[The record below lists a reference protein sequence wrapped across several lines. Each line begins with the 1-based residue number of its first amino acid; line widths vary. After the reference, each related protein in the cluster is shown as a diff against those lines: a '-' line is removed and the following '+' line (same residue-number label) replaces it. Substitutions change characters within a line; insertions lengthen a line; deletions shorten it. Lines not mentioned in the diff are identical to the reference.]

1 MEVDPGEGEEL
12 RQLRVSRSRTNCGCD
27 CEGQC
32 GQQCPCVQGI
42 AVDSR
47 FLLSLNDPFLIQ
59 VAFLVTKKSQEN
71 HAVAITHNVEILAAD
86 TGWFFS
92 LFEKDAYTLFFFSP
106 DLTRLRWRCILL
118 K

>member
-1 MEVDPGEGEEL
+1 M
-12 RQLRVSRSRTNCGCD
+12 
-27 CEGQC
+27 
-32 GQQCPCVQGI
+32 
-42 AVDSR
+42 AVIVRDNVVNSAPVCKVLDSL